1 VVATV
6 VLVVVGTVVV
16 VVVVVLVLLVD
27 ELVLLVDEL
36 VLLVDELVLVVVLGW
51 GLLLL
56 TFVPAPV
63 PARWD
68 RSVFS
73 SASHA
78 A

>member
-16 VVVVVLVLLVD
+16 VVVVV
-27 ELVLLVDEL
+27 LVLLVDEL